1 MSKEDEEEEMN
12 EAIERLRASKQKYDG
27 EAVANGNR
35 AGRYWAEKEAEFYE
49 LARVSRI
56 SEDDEDVCNSLR
68 KAIDPGNDLDDSELW
83 NRLFGG
89 DEYPDEEAFVL
100 AFIKGARKFFE
111 SVKDKI

>member
-1 MSKEDEEEEMN
+1 MSKEDEEMN
-12 EAIERLRASKQKYDG
+12 EAIERLRASKEKHEE
-27 EAVANGNR
+27 EAVINGKR

-56 SEDDEDVCNSLR
+56 SEDDENVGDSLR

-83 NRLFGG
+83 NRLFGQ
-89 DEYPDEEAFVL
+89 DEYPDDEAFVL